1 MKIASWCRANAMPLI
16 AVLAAA
22 VTAYFVP
29 PDAAYAGY
37 FDWKTLSCL
46 FCVLAV
52 VCALRSV
59 GLFPVIAR
67 RLLRIF
73 GTARSV
79 GMALVLITLVGS
91 MLLTNDT
98 ALLTFL
104 PLSWM
109 VLQEAGQEKLTAY
122 VFILQNCAA
131 NFGGMLTPFGNPQN
145 LYLFSYYHI
154 ASTEFIGIMLPPFL
168 LSIALILLCRFFV
181 PKDPLAVPEEPI
193 RLDQK
198 RAVVYALLFCLAVA
212 MVLRVVPYGVG
223 LVIIPAVLLVLDRNA
238 LKSVDWGLLLTF
250 AAFFTFSGNLAR
262 IDAVQMFFA
271 RLLSHG
277 TMLVSALTS
286 QFISNVP
293 AAILLSRFTQDYQG
307 LLIGVN
313 VGGAGTLIASLASL
327 ITFREFAKHKP
338 AQTGRFLL
346 LFLAVSFGF
355 LAVLLGA
362 MSLLGQA

>member
-16 AVLAAA
+16 AVLTAA
-22 VTAYFVP
+22 VTACFVP

-67 RLLRIF
+67 QLLQLF

-79 GMALVLITLVGS
+79 GTALVLITLVGS

-131 NFGGMLTPFGNPQN
+131 NLGGMLTPFGNPQN
-145 LYLFSYYHI
+145 LYLFDH
-154 ASTEFIGIMLPPFL
+154 
-168 LSIALILLCRFFV
+168 
-181 PKDPLAVPEEPI
+181 
-193 RLDQK
+193 
-198 RAVVYALLFCLAVA
+198 
-212 MVLRVVPYGVG
+212 
-223 LVIIPAVLLVLDRNA
+223 
-238 LKSVDWGLLLTF
+238 
-250 AAFFTFSGNLAR
+250 
-262 IDAVQMFFA
+262 
-271 RLLSHG
+271 
-277 TMLVSALTS
+277 
-286 QFISNVP
+286 
-293 AAILLSRFTQDYQG
+293 
-307 LLIGVN
+307 
-313 VGGAGTLIASLASL
+313 
-327 ITFREFAKHKP
+327 
-338 AQTGRFLL
+338 
-346 LFLAVSFGF
+346 
-355 LAVLLGA
+355 
-362 MSLLGQA
+362 

>member
-16 AVLAAA
+16 AVLTAA
-22 VTAYFVP
+22 VTACFVL

-67 RLLRIF
+67 QLLQLF

-79 GMALVLITLVGS
+79 GTALVLITLVGS

-131 NFGGMLTPFGNPQN
+131 NLGGMLTPFGNPQN
-145 LYLFSYYHI
+145 LYLFDHYHI
-154 ASTEFIGIMLPPFL
+154 PVGQFLSIMLLPFA
-168 LSIALILLCRFFV
+168 LSTGLILLCCLLIPRQV
-181 PKDPLAVPEEPI
+181 LAVPQRELT
-193 RLDQK
+193 LDK
-198 RAVVYALLFCLAVA
+198 PRAIAYGLLFCLAVG
-212 MVLRVVPYGVG
+212 MVLRAVPYPVG
-223 LVIIPAVLLVLDRNA
+223 LAVIAAALAVMDPRA
-238 LKSVDWGLLLTF
+238 LKSVDWGLLVTF
-250 AAFFTFSGNLAR
+250 AAFFVFSGNMAR
-262 IDAVQMFFA
+262 IQPVRELFG
-271 RLLSHG
+271 RLLAHG
-277 TMLVSALTS
+277 VLPVSALTPS
-286 QFISNVP
+286 SPAVP
-293 AAILLSRFTQDYQG
+293 AC
-307 LLIGVN
+307 
-313 VGGAGTLIASLASL
+313 
-327 ITFREFAKHKP
+327 
-338 AQTGRFLL
+338 
-346 LFLAVSFGF
+346 
-355 LAVLLGA
+355 
-362 MSLLGQA
+362 

>member
-16 AVLAAA
+16 AVLTAA
-22 VTAYFVP
+22 VTACFVP

-67 RLLRIF
+67 QLLQLF

-79 GMALVLITLVGS
+79 GTALVLITLVGS

-131 NFGGMLTPFGNPQN
+131 NLGGMLTPFGNPQN
-145 LYLFSYYHI
+145 LYLFDHYHI
-154 ASTEFIGIMLPPFL
+154 PVGEFLSIMLLPFA
-168 LSIALILLCRFFV
+168 LSTGLILLCCLLIPRQV
-181 PKDPLAVPEEPI
+181 LAVPQRELT
-193 RLDQK
+193 LDK
-198 RAVVYALLFCLAVA
+198 PRAIAYGLLFCLAVG
-212 MVLRVVPYGVG
+212 MVLRAVPYPVG
-223 LVIIPAVLLVLDRNA
+223 LAVIAAALTVMDPRA
-238 LKSVDWGLLLTF
+238 LKSVDWGLLVTF
-250 AAFFTFSGNLAR
+250 AAFFVFSGNMAR
-262 IDAVQMFFA
+262 IQPV
-271 RLLSHG
+271 
-277 TMLVSALTS
+277 
-286 QFISNVP
+286 
-293 AAILLSRFTQDYQG
+293 
-307 LLIGVN
+307 
-313 VGGAGTLIASLASL
+313 
-327 ITFREFAKHKP
+327 RE
-338 AQTGRFLL
+338 
-346 LFLAVSFGF
+346 LFG
-355 LAVLLGA
+355 
-362 MSLLGQA
+362 

>member
-1 MKIASWCRANAMPLI
+1 MPFNKENPMKIASWCRDNAMPLI

-22 VTAYFVP
+22 VTACFVP

-67 RLLRIF
+67 QLLQLF

-79 GMALVLITLVGS
+79 GTALVLITLVGS

-131 NFGGMLTPFGNPQN
+131 NLGGMLTPFGNPQN
-145 LYLFSYYHI
+145 LYLFDHYHI
-154 ASTEFIGIMLPPFL
+154 PVGQFLSIMLLPFA
-168 LSIALILLCRFFV
+168 LSTGLILLCCLLIPRQV
-181 PKDPLAVPEEPI
+181 LAVPQRELT
-193 RLDQK
+193 LDK
-198 RAVVYALLFCLAVA
+198 PRAIAYGLLFCL
-212 MVLRVVPYGVG
+212 P
-223 LVIIPAVLLVLDRNA
+223 
-238 LKSVDWGLLLTF
+238 WGWSCGRSPTLWAWRSSRRRWPLW
-250 AAFFTFSGNLAR
+250 
-262 IDAVQMFFA
+262 
-271 RLLSHG
+271 
-277 TMLVSALTS
+277 
-286 QFISNVP
+286 
-293 AAILLSRFTQDYQG
+293 IL
-307 LLIGVN
+307 
-313 VGGAGTLIASLASL
+313 
-327 ITFREFAKHKP
+327 
-338 AQTGRFLL
+338 GR
-346 LFLAVSFGF
+346 
-355 LAVLLGA
+355 
-362 MSLLGQA
+362 

>member
-22 VTAYFVP
+22 VTACFVP

-67 RLLRIF
+67 RLLQLF

-79 GMALVLITLVGS
+79 GTALVLITLVGS

-109 VLQEAGQEKLTAY
+109 VLQGAGQEKLTAY

-131 NFGGMLTPFGNPQN
+131 NLGGMLTPFGNPQN
-145 LYLFSYYHI
+145 LYLFNYYNI
-154 ASTEFIGIMLPPFL
+154 PNGEF
-168 LSIALILLCRFFV
+168 
-181 PKDPLAVPEEPI
+181 
-193 RLDQK
+193 
-198 RAVVYALLFCLAVA
+198 
-212 MVLRVVPYGVG
+212 
-223 LVIIPAVLLVLDRNA
+223 
-238 LKSVDWGLLLTF
+238 
-250 AAFFTFSGNLAR
+250 
-262 IDAVQMFFA
+262 
-271 RLLSHG
+271 
-277 TMLVSALTS
+277 
-286 QFISNVP
+286 
-293 AAILLSRFTQDYQG
+293 
-307 LLIGVN
+307 
-313 VGGAGTLIASLASL
+313 
-327 ITFREFAKHKP
+327 
-338 AQTGRFLL
+338 
-346 LFLAVSFGF
+346 
-355 LAVLLGA
+355 
-362 MSLLGQA
+362 